1 MNLPFP
7 PFRIPTPSRLMRQFN
22 RRRLMVGL
30 LALGAV
36 INLGRA
42 VHLQVIHKDFLQDQG
57 DERFLREVQVPASR
71 GMILDRHG
79 EPLAVSSPVDSVW
92 AHPPTLQQHQDR
104 VPQLARLLDWETPAL
119 KARLERFGE
128 REFVYLRRH
137 LEPELAAQ
145 VKAED
150 IPGIYLERE
159 YRRYYP
165 GAEVS
170 AHLLGFTDVDER
182 GQEGLELAFDD
193 WLKGIP
199 GAKRIIQD
207 RLGRVVENVESLAV
221 PQPGRN
227 LVLSLDRRIQYLAY
241 RALKAAV
248 IEHRAAAASA
258 VVVDVSTGEILALV
272 NQPSANPNDRRQLQ
286 PARLR
291 NRAVTD
297 VFEPGSTLKPFT
309 VAVALESGAYT
320 PSTPVD
326 TRPGWLRVGRNRV
339 RDMHDYGLLDV
350 TRVITKSSNV
360 GTSMIALSLPMERM
374 WSLYTRLGFGRPTGI
389 GLGGEQSGVLPHY
402 TTWGE
407 FEYATHSFGYGLSVN
422 LLQLAQAYTVLAAD
436 GVRRPLTLLRRDG
449 PADQQQRVIS
459 ATTARQVR
467 QIMETVVSQE
477 GTARRAVVPGYRV
490 AGKTGTVHKILD
502 GRYAKDRYR
511 ALFAG
516 MVPAANPRLVMVVV
530 VDDPRGK
537 HHYGGLVAAPVFS
550 QVMEGALRLLNV
562 PPDQLPGVQVRLAGG
577 EG

>member
-7 PFRIPTPSRLMRQFN
+7 PFRIPTPRRLMRQLN

-119 KARLERFGE
+119 KARLERFGD

-389 GLGGEQSGVLPHY
+389 GLGGEQGGVLPHY

-449 PADQQQRVIS
+449 PADQEERVIS

-477 GTARRAVVPGYRV
+477 GTARRAAVPGYRV